1 MSTRKLILTALLCG
15 ILIIGAGS
23 FKLFQT
29 VRDGNEAILLALGAS
44 VTVGEMTVRVD
55 GVEVNSERTLVQVS
69 LVGVL
74 GANAQD
80 GWKLLS
86 GGEIS
91 EPVSLPAGSGN
102 ECTTTALNVETI
114 CTIAFP
120 VSEGTRTVAYVR
132 AGEQRQWAT
141 GK

>member
-15 ILIIGAGS
+15 VLIIGAGG
-23 FKLFQT
+23 FKLYQT
-29 VRDGNEAILLALGAS
+29 VRDGNEATLLSLGES
-44 VTVGEMTVRVD
+44 VRLGEMTVRVD

-69 LVGVL
+69 LVGVE
-74 GANAQD
+74 GANAQE

-91 EPVSLPAGSGN
+91 EPVSLPAGSGTV
-102 ECTTTALNVETI
+102 CMVTALTIETV

-120 VSEGTRTVAYVR
+120 VSKGTRTVAYVR

>member
-15 ILIIGAGS
+15 VLIIGAGG
-23 FKLFQT
+23 FKLYQT
-29 VRDGNEAILLALGAS
+29 VRDGNEATLLSLGES
-44 VTVGEMTVRVD
+44 VRLGEMTVRVD

-69 LVGVL
+69 LVGVE
-74 GANAQD
+74 GANAQE

-91 EPVSLPAGSGN
+91 EPVSLPAGSGTV
-102 ECTTTALNVETI
+102 CTATALTIETV

-120 VSEGTRTVAYVR
+120 VSKGTRTVAYVR

>member
-1 MSTRKLILTALLCG
+1 MY
-15 ILIIGAGS
+15 
-23 FKLFQT
+23 QT
-29 VRDGNEAILLALGAS
+29 VRDGNEASLLSLGES
-44 VTVGEMTVRVD
+44 VRLGEMTVRVD

-69 LVGVL
+69 LVGVE
-74 GANAQD
+74 GANAQE

-86 GGEIS
+86 GGDIS
-91 EPVSLPAGSGN
+91 EPVSLPAGSG
-102 ECTTTALNVETI
+102 TACAATSQTIETV

-120 VSEGTRTVAYVR
+120 VSKGTRTVAYVR

>member
-15 ILIIGAGS
+15 ILIIGAGG
-23 FKLFQT
+23 FKLLQT
-29 VRDGNEAILLALGAS
+29 VRDGNEATLLALGAS
-44 VTVGEMTVRVD
+44 VSVGEMTARVD
-55 GVEVNSERTLVQVS
+55 SVEVNSERTLVQVS
-69 LVGVL
+69 LVGVD
-74 GANAQD
+74 GANAQE

-91 EPVSLPAGSGN
+91 EPISLPAGSGK
-102 ECTTTALNVETI
+102 ECTTTSLKVAIV

-132 AGEQRQWAT
+132 AGVQRQWAT

>member
-15 ILIIGAGS
+15 VLIIGAGG
-23 FKLFQT
+23 FKLWQT
-29 VRDGNEAILLALGAS
+29 VRDGNEVTLLALGTSAK
-44 VTVGEMTVRVD
+44 VGEMTARVD
-55 GVEVNSERTLVQVS
+55 GIEVNSERTLVRVS
-69 LVGVL
+69 LVGVD
-74 GANAQD
+74 GANAKD

-91 EPVSLPAGSGN
+91 EPISLPPGSGT
-102 ECTTTALNVETI
+102 ECATTSLTLETS

-120 VSEGTRTVAYVR
+120 VSKGTRTVAYVR

>member
-15 ILIIGAGS
+15 VLIIGAGG
-23 FKLFQT
+23 FKLYQT
-29 VRDGNEAILLALGAS
+29 VRDGNEASLLSLGES
-44 VTVGEMTVRVD
+44 VRLGEMTVRVD

-69 LVGVL
+69 LVGVE
-74 GANAQD
+74 GANAQE

-91 EPVSLPAGSGN
+91 EPVSLPAGSGTV
-102 ECTTTALNVETI
+102 CTATSQTIETV

-120 VSEGTRTVAYVR
+120 VSKGTRTVAYVR

>member
-15 ILIIGAGS
+15 ILIIGAGG

-29 VRDGNEAILLALGAS
+29 VRDGNEATLLSLGDS
-44 VTVGEMTVRVD
+44 VRLGEMTARVD
-55 GVEVNSERTLVQVS
+55 SVEVNSERTLVQVS
-69 LVGVL
+69 LVGVD
-74 GANAQD
+74 GANAQE

-91 EPVSLPAGSGN
+91 EPISLPAGSGK
-102 ECTTTALNVETI
+102 ECTTTALTVAI
-114 CTIAFP
+114 VCTIAFP

>member
-1 MSTRKLILTALLCG
+1 MSTRTLILTALLCG
-15 ILIIGAGS
+15 VLIIGAGG
-23 FKLFQT
+23 FKLYQT
-29 VRDGNEAILLALGAS
+29 VRDGNEATLLSLGES
-44 VTVGEMTVRVD
+44 VRLGEMTVRVD

-69 LVGVL
+69 LVGVE
-74 GANAQD
+74 GASAQE
-80 GWKLLS
+80 GWKLLA

-91 EPVSLPAGSGN
+91 EPVSLPAGSGTV
-102 ECTTTALNVETI
+102 CTATALTTETV

-120 VSEGTRTVAYVR
+120 VSKGTRTIAYVR

>member
-15 ILIIGAGS
+15 ILIIGAGG
-23 FKLFQT
+23 FKLLQT
-29 VRDGNEAILLALGAS
+29 VRDGNEATLLVLGAS
-44 VTVGEMTVRVD
+44 AKVGEMTVRVN

-69 LVGVL
+69 IIGVD
-74 GANAQD
+74 GADAQD

-86 GGEIS
+86 GGEVS
-91 EPVSLPAGSGN
+91 EPVSLPTGSGN
-102 ECTTTALNVETI
+102 ACATTSATVESI

-120 VSEGTRTVAYVR
+120 VSQGTRTVAYVR
-132 AGEQRQWAT
+132 AGEQRQWAA

>member
-1 MSTRKLILTALLCG
+1 LL
-15 ILIIGAGS
+15 
-23 FKLFQT
+23 QT

-44 VTVGEMTVRVD
+44 ATLGEMTVRVD
-55 GVEVNSERTLVQVS
+55 GVEVNSERTLVRVS
-69 LVGVL
+69 LVGVD

-91 EPVSLPAGSGN
+91 EPVSLPVGSGN

>member
-23 FKLFQT
+23 FKLFKT
-29 VRDGNEAILLALGAS
+29 VRDGNEATLLSLGDS
-44 VTVGEMTVRVD
+44 VRLGEMTVRVD
-55 GVEVNSERTLVQVS
+55 SVEVNSERTLVQVS
-69 LVGVL
+69 LVGVE

-91 EPVSLPAGSGN
+91 EPVSLPAGTGTV
-102 ECTTTALNVETI
+102 CAATALTIETI

-120 VSEGTRTVAYVR
+120 VSKGTRTVAYVR

>member
-15 ILIIGAGS
+15 VLIIGAGG
-23 FKLFQT
+23 FKLYQT
-29 VRDGNEAILLALGAS
+29 VRDGNEATLLSLGES
-44 VTVGEMTVRVD
+44 VRLGEMTVRVD

-69 LVGVL
+69 LVGVE
-74 GANAQD
+74 GANAQE

-91 EPVSLPAGSGN
+91 EPVSLPAGSGT
-102 ECTTTALNVETI
+102 ECTVTALTVETV

-120 VSEGTRTVAYVR
+120 VSKGTRTVAYVR

>member
-15 ILIIGAGS
+15 VLIIGAGG
-23 FKLFQT
+23 FKLWQT
-29 VRDGNEAILLALGAS
+29 VRDGNEAILLALGTSA
-44 VTVGEMTVRVD
+44 TVGEMTARVY
-55 GVEVNSERTLVQVS
+55 GVEVNSERTLVLVS
-69 LVGVL
+69 LFGVD

-86 GGEIS
+86 GGEVS
-91 EPVSLPAGSGN
+91 EPVSLPAGSGT
-102 ECTTTALNVETI
+102 ECTTTALTVETV

-120 VSEGTRTVAYVR
+120 VSKGTRTVAYSR
-132 AGEQRQWAT
+132 AGEQQQWAT

>member
-15 ILIIGAGS
+15 VLIIGAGG
-23 FKLFQT
+23 FKLWQT
-29 VRDGNEAILLALGAS
+29 VRDGNEVTLLALGTSAK
-44 VTVGEMTVRVD
+44 VGEMTARVD
-55 GVEVNSERTLVQVS
+55 GIEVNSELTLVRVS
-69 LVGVL
+69 LVGVD
-74 GANAQD
+74 GASALD

-91 EPVSLPAGSGN
+91 EPVSLPPGSGT
-102 ECTTTALNVETI
+102 ECTTTSLTLATS

-120 VSEGTRTVAYVR
+120 VSKGTRTVAYVR